1 MTLEATF
8 ICIDN
13 SESMRNGDFSP
24 TRLQAVCDACNVLCG
39 AKTQANPENGVG
51 FLTMADDGIRIAET
65 LTQDLGRLLS
75 SITDIRPGGSLDF
88 VKGIQ
93 VAHLGLKHRHGSA
106 KNQRQRIVAFV
117 GSKIGA
123 GEKELVSMA
132 KKLKKNS
139 VCVDVVAF
147 GCDDNVELLKKFVE
161 TVNSK
166 QQDKDTS
173 NLLVVN
179 EGQSVADALLSSPI
193 LNPDGNANAGDGMF
207 GIDPNADPELAMV
220 LRMSLEEER
229 ARQEKAKQ
237 SEGGDKPA
245 DSTAP
250 TEGTTTEAPAAAA
263 AAPATQAGGGLS
275 IEEEQMQR
283 AMQMSMQDG
292 APAETQPGPAA
303 EAAPAT
309 AEAMEVEYVPAQPP
323 PPPSLSVRCL
333 YHAIT
338 RSNHHITHSDEDL
351 TEEQMMEMALK
362 MSMEEAADPE
372 VCYRGGGG

>member
-147 GCDDNVELLKKFVE
+147 GCDDNVELLKKFIE

-193 LNPDGNANAGDGMF
+193 LNPDGTANAGGDGDLSAF
-207 GIDPNADPELAMV
+207 GIDPNTDPELAMV

-237 SEGGDKPA
+237 EEGGGDKPA
-245 DSTAP
+245 DSAAP
-250 TEGTTTEAPAAAA
+250 AEATGEAPAAAAA
-263 AAPATQAGGGLS
+263 AAPATQAAGGLS

-303 EAAPAT
+303 EAPAT
-309 AEAMEVEYVPAQPP
+309 TTEAMEVD
-323 PPPSLSVRCL
+323 
-333 YHAIT
+333 
-338 RSNHHITHSDEDL
+338 DEDL

-372 VCYRGGGG
+372 LDAMMDDANLDAEMQKELGIKKEGGNQ